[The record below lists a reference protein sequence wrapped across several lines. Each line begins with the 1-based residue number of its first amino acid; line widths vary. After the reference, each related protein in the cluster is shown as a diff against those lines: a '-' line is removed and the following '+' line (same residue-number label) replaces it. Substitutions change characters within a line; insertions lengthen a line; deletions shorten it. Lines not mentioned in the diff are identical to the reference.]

1 MKNILIIILTC
12 LFTITGLEAQNHWI
26 QLNFPDTLH
35 IKCITTNNFGDIF
48 VGVGSNNGQGG
59 LLRSTNE
66 GLTWELVYDDGTHS
80 ILSIDIND
88 DGQIFA
94 GSSNALQPMVMSTDN
109 GNSWERIETPI
120 GYVGN
125 VTLIESYNDELYI
138 SMWGS
143 IASLFRSN
151 DYGNTWDTLYRCNS
165 VSEYITS
172 LKFDYLDNI
181 LFSVMGFQ
189 QNTGGVY
196 KSIDDGVTW
205 ELMGL
210 YNHQVSGMDINANSE
225 IFTCDWW
232 LISGDNCGINAW
244 YMDSTEFS
252 LILNGSNFNDLK
264 INSEGDIFSCGPFGV
279 IYSENN
285 GYSFEYFDTI
295 SQMSIDLIHISSN
308 DYVYIG
314 HESYLAKSA
323 LTTSTD
329 QISSLEKDFIDIYPN
344 PASNSITI
352 KNLKN
357 DKVANVIISNPKGK
371 VVYKN
376 NELDDRI
383 DISRFAPGSYVVEIE
398 SSKNRSIKKLIIK

>member
-1 MKNILIIILTC
+1 MKYKFVILLTC
-12 LFTITGLEAQNHWI
+12 FFIFSGLEAQNHWI

-35 IKCITTNNFGDIF
+35 IACITTNNFGDIF

-80 ILSIDIND
+80 ILSIDIDD

-94 GSSNALQPMVMSTDN
+94 GSSNGLQPMVMSTDN
-109 GNSWERIETPI
+109 GDSWERIETPI

-125 VTLIESYNDELYI
+125 VTLIESHNNELYI
-138 SMWGS
+138 SMWGAV
-143 IASLFRSN
+143 ASLFRSN
-151 DYGNTWDTLYRCNS
+151 DYGNTWDTLYRCHS

-181 LFSVMGFQ
+181 IFSVMGFQ

-196 KSIDDGVTW
+196 KSTDGGVTW

-210 YNHQVSGMDINANSE
+210 YNHQVSGMDINVNSE

-252 LILNGSNFNDLK
+252 LILSGSNFNNLK
-264 INSEGDIFSCGPFGV
+264 INSEGDIFTCGPFGV
-279 IYSENN
+279 IYSEDN

-295 SQMSIDLIHISSN
+295 AQMPIDQIHISSN

-329 QISSLEKDFIDIYPN
+329 QIYSLVKKDNFIDIYPN

-357 DKVANVIISNPKGK
+357 DKVANVIIYNPKG
-371 VVYKN
+371 
-376 NELDDRI
+376 
-383 DISRFAPGSYVVEIE
+383 
-398 SSKNRSIKKLIIK
+398 